1 MELVR
6 KDQKRLL
13 KNDELKQKIF
23 EIEQQL
29 EYEPYIDL
37 DEMPKVLKD
46 KDSKSLTNVIS
57 PVVKKSWENPIDS

>member
-6 KDQKRLL
+6 KDQKRFL
-13 KNDELKQKIF
+13 KNDELKQKIY

-29 EYEPYIDL
+29 EHEPFIDI

-46 KDSKSLTNVIS
+46 KDSKSLANVIS

>member
-46 KDSKSLTNVIS
+46 KDSKGLTNVIS